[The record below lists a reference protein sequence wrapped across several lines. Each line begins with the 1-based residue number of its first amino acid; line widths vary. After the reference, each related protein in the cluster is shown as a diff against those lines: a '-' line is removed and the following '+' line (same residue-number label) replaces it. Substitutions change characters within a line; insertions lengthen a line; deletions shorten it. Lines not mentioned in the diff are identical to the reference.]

1 MGTVMISNE
10 KYIATIKIKKLTFAY
25 TLSVSVIVNL
35 AIHRIGAQQI
45 LEEWAPEKKIAIR

>member
-10 KYIATIKIKKLTFAY
+10 KHIAPIKIKKLTFAY

-45 LEEWAPEKKIAIR
+45 LEEWPPENIAIR